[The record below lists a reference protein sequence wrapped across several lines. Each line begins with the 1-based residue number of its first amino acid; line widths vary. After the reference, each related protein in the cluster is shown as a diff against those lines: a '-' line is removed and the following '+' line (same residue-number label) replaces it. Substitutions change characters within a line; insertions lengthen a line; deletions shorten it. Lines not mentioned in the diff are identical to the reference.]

1 MSDLPDPNRVPP
13 PTPQRVNPSLEST
26 RVDNERSKALH
37 EDAGAAGAMA
47 GAGLGCLSMA
57 FLPWVAA
64 GLAVLAGIVV
74 AVIVKWYNS

>member
-13 PTPQRVNPSLEST
+13 TQQRVNPSLEST

-47 GAGLGCLSMA
+47 GAGLGCLGMA

-64 GLAVLAGIVV
+64 GLSVLAGIAV
-74 AVIVKWYNS
+74 ACIVRWYYS